1 MLHRICSPLLLL
13 PLPCTLCRAFPAR
26 TYQTR
31 VHQFW
36 RPFRKELQQHISMTH
51 SCGGTGAQND
61 AEVPVTQCSSSSS
74 SSPSPVGASRRFSC
88 DICGGAEL
96 AKYTCP
102 ACGVHTCSLPCQRQ
116 HKSSSGCPGVR
127 SRCEFV
133 RAEDMGLTT
142 MCRCVALLCCMAR
155 AHFSHPPTLSPS
167 LSLSL
172 SLFSHSPSV
181 QGFAISSRCCSRA
194 RQSCPRQGRR
204 AHQSYAGAT
213 SSSGRQM
220 RSAAAAPGQG
230 VAACARWPAA
240 AFKGPGQ
247 GR

>member
-1 MLHRICSPLLLL
+1 
-13 PLPCTLCRAFPAR
+13 
-26 TYQTR
+26 
-31 VHQFW
+31 
-36 RPFRKELQQHISMTH
+36 MTH
-51 SCGGTGAQND
+51 SFGGTGAQND
-61 AEVPVTQCSSSSS
+61 AEVPVTQCSSSS

-155 AHFSHPPTLSPS
+155 AHFSHPPTLSLFLF

-172 SLFSHSPSV
+172 SLLSL
-181 QGFAISSRCCSRA
+181 SSRSGICNFFKMLQPCSTELPASGQTRT
-194 RQSCPRQGRR
+194 SKLCRR
-204 AHQSYAGAT
+204 HLEQWETNAIG
-213 SSSGRQM
+213 SSSPRTGCRIM
-220 RSAAAAPGQG
+220 CK
-230 VAACARWPAA
+230 VACR
-240 AFKGPGQ
+240 GI
-247 GR
+247 

>member
-1 MLHRICSPLLLL
+1 M
-13 PLPCTLCRAFPAR
+13 A
-26 TYQTR
+26 
-31 VHQFW
+31 
-36 RPFRKELQQHISMTH
+36 H
-51 SCGGTGAQND
+51 SCGGGGAQND
-61 AEVPVTQCSSSSS
+61 ADVPVTQCSSS

-142 MCRCVALLCCMAR
+142 MCRCVALLCCMTR
-155 AHFSHPPTLSPS
+155 VHFSHSPTVS
-167 LSLSL
+167 L
-172 SLFSHSPSV
+172 SHSPSV

-213 SSSGRQM
+213 SSSGKQM
-220 RSAAAAPGQG
+220 RSAAAASRQG
-230 VAACARWPAA
+230 AAACARRPAA